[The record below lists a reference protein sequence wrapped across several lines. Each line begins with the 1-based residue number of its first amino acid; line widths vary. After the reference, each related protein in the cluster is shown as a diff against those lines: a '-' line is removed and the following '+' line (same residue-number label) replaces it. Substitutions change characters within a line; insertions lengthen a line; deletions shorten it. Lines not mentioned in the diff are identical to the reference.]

1 MTQFILVDVMAKNYC
16 PKSKYTLIQIV
27 YSINMSEN
35 ITLEGFE
42 KLERDSEKAA
52 AYMQTISDFFHWS
65 APNID
70 NINVEEIDSIYED
83 FIKSNE
89 HIVERIK
96 NVSSS

>member
-1 MTQFILVDVMAKNYC
+1 
-16 PKSKYTLIQIV
+16 
-27 YSINMSEN
+27 MSEN
-35 ITLEGFE
+35 TTQERFE
-42 KLERDSEKAA
+42 KLERDSERAT

-65 APNID
+65 APNMD

-96 NVSSS
+96 NVSS

>member
-1 MTQFILVDVMAKNYC
+1 
-16 PKSKYTLIQIV
+16 
-27 YSINMSEN
+27 
-35 ITLEGFE
+35 
-42 KLERDSEKAA
+42 
-52 AYMQTISDFFHWS
+52 MQTISDFFHWS

>member
-1 MTQFILVDVMAKNYC
+1 
-16 PKSKYTLIQIV
+16 
-27 YSINMSEN
+27 MSEN
-35 ITLEGFE
+35 TTQERFE
-42 KLERDSEKAA
+42 KLERDSERAN

-65 APNID
+65 APNMD

-96 NVSSS
+96 NVSS

>member
-1 MTQFILVDVMAKNYC
+1 
-16 PKSKYTLIQIV
+16 
-27 YSINMSEN
+27 
-35 ITLEGFE
+35 
-42 KLERDSEKAA
+42 
-52 AYMQTISDFFHWS
+52 MQTISDFFHWS

-89 HIVERIK
+89 RIVERIK

>member
-1 MTQFILVDVMAKNYC
+1 
-16 PKSKYTLIQIV
+16 
-27 YSINMSEN
+27 MSEN
-35 ITLEGFE
+35 TTQERFE
-42 KLERDSEKAA
+42 KLERDSERAT

-65 APNID
+65 APNMD

-96 NVSSS
+96 NASS

>member
-1 MTQFILVDVMAKNYC
+1 
-16 PKSKYTLIQIV
+16 
-27 YSINMSEN
+27 MSEN
-35 ITLEGFE
+35 TTQERFE
-42 KLERDSEKAA
+42 KLERDSERAT

>member
-1 MTQFILVDVMAKNYC
+1 MN
-16 PKSKYTLIQIV
+16 
-27 YSINMSEN
+27 EN
-35 ITLEGFE
+35 TTLEQFE
-42 KLERDSEKAA
+42 KLEGNSEKAA

-70 NINVEEIDSIYED
+70 NIDVEEIDSIFDD

-89 HIVERIK
+89 HIVQRIK

>member
-1 MTQFILVDVMAKNYC
+1 MNENTIL
-16 PKSKYTLIQIV
+16 
-27 YSINMSEN
+27 ER
-35 ITLEGFE
+35 FE
-42 KLERDSEKAA
+42 KLEIDSEKAA
-52 AYMQTISDFFHWS
+52 SYMQTISDFFHWS

-96 NVSSS
+96 NISSS

>member
-1 MTQFILVDVMAKNYC
+1 
-16 PKSKYTLIQIV
+16 
-27 YSINMSEN
+27 MSEN
-35 ITLEGFE
+35 ITQERFE
-42 KLERDSEKAA
+42 KLERDSERAT

-65 APNID
+65 APNMD

-96 NVSSS
+96 NASS

>member
-1 MTQFILVDVMAKNYC
+1 
-16 PKSKYTLIQIV
+16 
-27 YSINMSEN
+27 MSEN
-35 ITLEGFE
+35 TTQERFE
-42 KLERDSEKAA
+42 KLERDSERAT

-65 APNID
+65 APNMD